1 MAITQIADVVVPEIL
16 GDQVSAKFP
25 DMLVIGNTNLVD
37 VNPEF
42 PLGTPGTQQKLP
54 FYKRIGG
61 FSALS
66 EGVAMVPGK
75 ITTGSE
81 YLTVLRAGS
90 AFAVEDTAELVSESD
105 PTAAIASQ
113 IGRRCS
119 EYIDG
124 SLVTQIEHSPNGFDQ
139 TNSGVQTNSN
149 GTIDQNAIINAIMT
163 LGDNYEALLGGGRI
177 IMHSKVYN
185 DLLKL
190 GAIQNQYQSG
200 MDVLKTGT
208 IPTIWGIPIQTSD
221 RVTTTVDSASKVT
234 YHSYIVGPGAL
245 MLGYQRKCLVEFD
258 RDILLQATVIASTVH
273 FAPHLYG
280 WDDKTSAVV
289 AEQNKSI
296 HAVVVKSY

>member
-1 MAITQIADVVVPEIL
+1 MAITQIADVVVPEVL

-37 VNPEF
+37 INPEF

-61 FSALS
+61 FSALA

-75 ITTGSE
+75 VTTGAE

-90 AFAVEDTAELVSESD
+90 AFAVEDTAELVTSSD
-105 PTAAIASQ
+105 PTGEIAKQ
-113 IGRRCS
+113 ISRRGA

-124 SLVTQIEHSPNGFDQ
+124 SLVSQLEYSPNGFDQ
-139 TNSGVQTNSN
+139 TSASVQTNSA

-163 LGDNYEALLGGGRI
+163 LGDNYEALLSGGRI

-185 DLLKL
+185 DLLKV

-200 MDVLKTGT
+200 MDILKTGPT
-208 IPTIWGIPIQTSD
+208 PTIWGLPIQTSD
-221 RVTTTVDSASKVT
+221 RVTTTVDSSSKVT
-234 YHSYIVGPGAL
+234 YHSYIVGAGAL
-245 MLGYQRKCLVEFD
+245 MLAYQRQCMIEFD
-258 RDILLQATVIASTVH
+258 RDILLQATIIASTVH

-280 WDDKTSAVV
+280 WDDKTAAVV